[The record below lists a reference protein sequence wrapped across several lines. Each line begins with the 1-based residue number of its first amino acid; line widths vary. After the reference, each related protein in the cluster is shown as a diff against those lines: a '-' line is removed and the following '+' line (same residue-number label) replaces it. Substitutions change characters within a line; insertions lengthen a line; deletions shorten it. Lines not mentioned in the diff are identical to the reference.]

1 MSAII
6 VTNVTPDQYGE
17 VQKYRV
23 YYYPQLSVVVTYS
36 NTVAGSATYAVP
48 LLSTGRAPLYAGLSN
63 VSLPANAYLQS
74 VSLSGSE
81 LSLVVYFSNSTS
93 GTLTFSALVVQ

>member
-17 VQKYRV
+17 VQRYRV
-23 YYYPQLSVVVTYS
+23 YYYPQLSVAVNYTS
-36 NTVAGSATYAVP
+36 TVAGSATYTVSLP
-48 LLSTGRAPLYAGLSN
+48 STGRTPLYAGVSN
-63 VSLPANAYLQS
+63 VALPANAYVQD
-74 VSLSGSE
+74 VSLSGNA